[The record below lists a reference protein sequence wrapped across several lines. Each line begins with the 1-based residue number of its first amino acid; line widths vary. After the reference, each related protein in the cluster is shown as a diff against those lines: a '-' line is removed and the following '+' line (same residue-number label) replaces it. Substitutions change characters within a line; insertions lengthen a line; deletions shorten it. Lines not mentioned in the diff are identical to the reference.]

1 MIEDVKDWV
10 RARAGKVLVCSTGTL
25 LALSLLSLA
34 LALLAD
40 GSADADAK
48 ADQLIVQLQ
57 GKQEDAQSAL
67 ETKHA
72 RLLAALPGMDAERA
86 DRDRAAA
93 RSVLLS
99 LTDSSAAS
107 RTVKETQAALDARYA
122 FLGTSSR
129 ILTEFIPEWMAATG
143 AGKGAGTAYQL
154 ADFDVDVAAVK
165 GLDYS
170 YIGVARLDPV
180 SADGKSTAKS
190 EYVVFTFA
198 TGQDGTVAS
207 FEAYRASGRTRDQ
220 LVAQRPPASASPA
233 ETASPGPSHSG

>member
-1 MIEDVKDWV
+1 
-10 RARAGKVLVCSTGTL
+10 
-25 LALSLLSLA
+25 
-34 LALLAD
+34 
-40 GSADADAK
+40 
-48 ADQLIVQLQ
+48 
-57 GKQEDAQSAL
+57 
-67 ETKHA
+67 
-72 RLLAALPGMDAERA
+72 
-86 DRDRAAA
+86 
-93 RSVLLS
+93 
-99 LTDSSAAS
+99 
-107 RTVKETQAALDARYA
+107 
-122 FLGTSSR
+122 
-129 ILTEFIPEWMAATG
+129 MAATG

-154 ADFDVDVAAVK
+154 ADFDVDVGAVK

-220 LVAQRPPASASPA
+220 LAAQRPLASASPA